1 MFLKQYAA
9 AVAKESRDTIIANWK
24 WTESPNYEPQN
35 SLEFGS
41 GYPSDPKCKEWLSSN
56 TNVDMPFGF
65 PDFVRFSWGPA
76 RNALKEGSEKCGPIV
91 RWEADEDDE
100 DEGSGKQS
108 SLDGFVVSKS
118 KKAEGKGRNKWNM
131 EEMRRKK
138 QRLDIFNELGMSK
151 VTNFVAAV

>member
-1 MFLKQYAA
+1 M
-9 AVAKESRDTIIANWK
+9 
-24 WTESPNYEPQN
+24 
-35 SLEFGS
+35 
-41 GYPSDPKCKEWLSSN
+41 
-56 TNVDMPFGF
+56 
-65 PDFVRFSWGPA
+65 
-76 RNALKEGSEKCGPIV
+76 